1 MKMKWQKL
9 KWKCIYNVKHKNI
22 KKLPK
27 TKKKNIMIIKTNKK
41 LKRQQDVHVKNIDRI
56 CLIFDADFLMP
67 LQYVL
72 QVILHCIIYTQI
84 LYKNRP

>member
-1 MKMKWQKL
+1 
-9 KWKCIYNVKHKNI
+9 
-22 KKLPK
+22 
-27 TKKKNIMIIKTNKK
+27 MIIKTNKK